1 MAVETKGGKVQG
13 QGAGKCATI
22 ASCAKWI
29 LAGESR
35 GTQTLETEWCKN
47 HPAEGAA
54 CQPQRQR
61 VHTFALAL

>member
-35 GTQTLETEWCKN
+35 GTQTLETE
-47 HPAEGAA
+47 
-54 CQPQRQR
+54 
-61 VHTFALAL
+61 